1 MKEEEEEEEEDWD
14 VKSFE
19 EVNFFLIKS
28 VFVEEEVDDGL
39 VKVG

>member
-1 MKEEEEEEEEDWD
+1 MEEDEEEEWD
-14 VKSFE
+14 VKSWIE
-19 EVNFFLIKS
+19 EVNFFVIKS